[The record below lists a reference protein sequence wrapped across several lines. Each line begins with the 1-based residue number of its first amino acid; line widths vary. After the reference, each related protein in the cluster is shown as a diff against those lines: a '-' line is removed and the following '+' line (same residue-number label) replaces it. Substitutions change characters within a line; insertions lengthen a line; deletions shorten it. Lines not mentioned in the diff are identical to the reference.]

1 MRSDHHFTHLEV
13 AVYSKETT
21 AIDAL
26 KHFQNNPRVRTIRL
40 ITHAD
45 CCPVCASFEGTYDK
59 EEVPPLPIEGCS
71 NPNGC
76 RCFYEPMLNII
87 YP

>member
-1 MRSDHHFTHLEV
+1 MLLYDLSEV
-13 AVYSKETT
+13 TVHVEETS
-21 AIDAL
+21 AMEAL
-26 KHFQNNPRVRTIRL
+26 KNFKENPRVKNIRL
-40 ITHAD
+40 ITYAD

-59 EEVPPLPIEGCS
+59 EEVPPLPIQGCS
-71 NPNGC
+71 HPNGC